1 MNFSDVFKNSF
12 ISMFSQTNISTSQ
25 IIMTLG
31 VTCIIALYI
40 FAVYRLIT
48 RKTFYNKNFNI
59 SLAALALITAIVI
72 LTVQANIV
80 ISLGM
85 VGALSIVRF
94 RTAIKDPMDLVFL
107 FWAISVGIA
116 CGAGMVEI
124 AVIGSLLLTII
135 IFVLDRIPVAKAA
148 SILVVN
154 ASGDVSLMNQIN
166 EVVKTNSKY
175 FKVKSRNV
183 SESALDVVIELWA
196 PNEEEL
202 ITNLK
207 ALEKI
212 HSVSLMAHDGE
223 VTF

>member
-1 MNFSDVFKNSF
+1 MNFSDIFKNSF
-12 ISMFSQTNISTSQ
+12 ISMFSQTNLSTSQ
-25 IIMTLG
+25 IVMTLG
-31 VTCIIALYI
+31 LTCIIALYI

-59 SLAALALITAIVI
+59 SLAALTLITAIVI

-107 FWAISVGIA
+107 FWSISVGIS

-124 AVIGSLLLTII
+124 AIIGSLLLTII
-135 IFVLDRIPVAKAA
+135 IFLLDRIPVAKAA
-148 SILVVN
+148 NILVVN
-154 ASGDVSLMNQIN
+154 ASGEAALMNEIN
-166 EVVKTNSKY
+166 NIVKANSKY
-175 FKVKSRNV
+175 FKVKSRNL
-183 SESALDVVIELWA
+183 SDSALDVVIELWGSDD
-196 PNEEEL
+196 EEL
-202 ITNLK
+202 ISNLK
-207 ALEKI
+207 AIDKV
-212 HSVSLMAHDGE
+212 HSVSIMAHDGE